1 MDDDIRVEPACHVGL
16 DPLIFIPRILHRE
29 RAAGAEHRRAA
40 VVAGTAQGSVAEAAS
55 IRLGASPC
63 ACVVFAG
70 GTTCACIVCTGCIC
84 AVAVDDSC
92 VRFIGAGAGNRTA
105 SADTD
110 QQLVGGLHR
119 ESQAQ
124 TGTGSKQAD
133 ASGHAATSECMS

>member
-92 VRFIGAGAGNRTA
+92 VRFNGAGAGNHTA

-119 ESQAQ
+119 ESQTQ

-133 ASGHAATSECMS
+133 ASGHAAASECMS